1 MKDSPE
7 PNIEELKPDV
17 RNANRG
23 TERGREMLRESIR
36 RFGMGRSILLDRN
49 GNVIA
54 GNKTLEAAKA
64 EDIEALTVIETD
76 GSRLIAVKR
85 TDLSIDDARA
95 RELAIADNRTSETGL
110 LWDEQEIQ
118 RLIDEGADLETF
130 FPELYEAE
138 PEAIEPENAE
148 PKAAVNPEAIGKT
161 LRERFLIPPFS
172 VLDTRQGYWRER
184 KRAWMETGIQS
195 EEGRGKNLIYNVT
208 SGVIDMY
215 RNKKKYGDEPAPG
228 RAGMQ
233 RGTSVFDP
241 VLCEVAYRWFTG
253 EGSRVL
259 DPFAGGSVR
268 GIVAEALGRHY
279 TGFELREEQV
289 NANNAQVLLMNR
301 KPVWK
306 LGDCRTL
313 LPNLTPETFDFVF
326 SCPPY
331 YDLEKYSDDPA
342 DLSNAATYEQFLEGY
357 AEVIAGA
364 LRALKPDRFACF
376 VISDLRD
383 KKGNYYG
390 FTGDT
395 IKLFRENGAELYND
409 AVLVTPAGSLPIRI
423 TGQFPGNRKLGKCH
437 QNVLVFVK
445 GRADEAVRACGDV
458 EIEFPEGFMEAEED
472 AREPE
477 I

>member
-1 MKDSPE
+1 MEKVI
-7 PNIEELKPDV
+7 N
-17 RNANRG
+17 
-23 TERGREMLRESIR
+23 
-36 RFGMGRSILLDRN
+36 LDRN

-161 LRERFLIPPFS
+161 L
-172 VLDTRQGYWRER
+172 
-184 KRAWMETGIQS
+184 
-195 EEGRGKNLIYNVT
+195 
-208 SGVIDMY
+208 
-215 RNKKKYGDEPAPG
+215 
-228 RAGMQ
+228 
-233 RGTSVFDP
+233 
-241 VLCEVAYRWFTG
+241 
-253 EGSRVL
+253 
-259 DPFAGGSVR
+259 
-268 GIVAEALGRHY
+268 
-279 TGFELREEQV
+279 
-289 NANNAQVLLMNR
+289 
-301 KPVWK
+301 
-306 LGDCRTL
+306 
-313 LPNLTPETFDFVF
+313 
-326 SCPPY
+326 
-331 YDLEKYSDDPA
+331 
-342 DLSNAATYEQFLEGY
+342 
-357 AEVIAGA
+357 
-364 LRALKPDRFACF
+364 
-376 VISDLRD
+376 
-383 KKGNYYG
+383 
-390 FTGDT
+390 
-395 IKLFRENGAELYND
+395 
-409 AVLVTPAGSLPIRI
+409 
-423 TGQFPGNRKLGKCH
+423 KLGKCH